1 MIKITEKKR
10 CCGCSACK
18 NACPVNAIEMKAD
31 EEGFLYPNVDIE
43 KYIQCGLCEKVCP
56 VLNNE
61 KYKKSEISPKAYI
74 FRVNDKETLRT
85 SNSGGFFTPISE
97 YVLKNN
103 GVVFG
108 VGYDKDFKVIH
119 KMVEEKSKIKEL
131 TGSKYVQ
138 SDIGDKFKK
147 AKEYLMEGKLVL
159 FSGTPCQIAG
169 LKSFLVKDYE
179 NLITVDVVCHGTP
192 SPELWKKY
200 IEYQEK
206 KYKSKLKEA
215 RFRNKT
221 YGYHSATMKLVF
233 ENNKEYYGSARIDYM
248 LKGFYEGICSRPSCY
263 DCAFKSR
270 THCSD
275 FTIFDSWNINK
286 LVPNLKDDNKGYTNV
301 FVNSKKGLELMNEL
315 KGVTKYEVD
324 DIDKMIKLDGK
335 MVENCK
341 IPNKNRKEFYRELNE
356 KNYEDVM
363 KKFLKV
369 TYKDYLLEKSK
380 AILYKLN
387 IIGYVKKI
395 KMCIKKEEN
404 GK

>member
-18 NACPVNAIEMKAD
+18 NACPVDAIEMKAD
-31 EEGFLYPNVDIE
+31 EEVFLYPNVDT
-43 KYIQCGLCEKVCP
+43 KKCIQCGLCEKVCP

-74 FRVNDKETLRT
+74 FRVNDKGTLKEST
-85 SNSGGFFTPISE
+85 SGGFFTPIAE
-97 YVLKNN
+97 YVLNNN

-108 VGYDKDFKVIH
+108 VGYDNNFKVIH
-119 KMVEEKSKIKEL
+119 KKILDKAKIKEL
-131 TGSKYVQ
+131 VGSKYVQ
-138 SDIGDKFKK
+138 SDINDTFKQ
-147 AKEYLMEGKLVL
+147 AKESIMEGKLVL

-169 LKSFLVKDYE
+169 LKSFLVKNYE

-215 RFRNKT
+215 YFRNKT
-221 YGYHSATMKLVF
+221 YGYHSGTMKLVF
-233 ENNKEYYGSARIDYM
+233 ENNKEYYGSARVDYM
-248 LKGFYEGICSRPSCY
+248 LKGFFEEISSRPSCY
-263 DCAFKSR
+263 NCAFKSK

-275 FTIFDSWNINK
+275 FTIFDSWNVSK
-286 LVPNLKDDNKGYTNV
+286 LVQNLKDDDKGYTNV
-301 FVNSKKGLELMNEL
+301 FVNSKRGLELINQL
-315 KGVTKYEVD
+315 RGVTKYEVD

-335 MVENCK
+335 MIENCK
-341 IPNKNRKEFYRELNE
+341 IPNKNRKEFYKELNE

-363 KKFLKV
+363 NKFLKV
-369 TYKDYLLEKSK
+369 SYKDYLLEKSK
-380 AILYKLN
+380 AILYKFN
-387 IIGYVKKI
+387 IIGYTRKI
-395 KMCIKKEEN
+395 KQYIKK
-404 GK
+404 GKNEK